1 MQNLTLSGWSP
12 FRCMCLWY
20 KKQSK
25 YSVQIFFCNSKRKYL
40 FTLPRSLKTEYQ
52 KPKVIYCRALL
63 YTQTLWHHATRASTC
78 FMYIQNIFRQLKY
91 TTNPTVLSLLAFT
104 NKPPQCKLVLS
115 LAGPQGVLTNHLVSF
130 SPSHTLTQTYRNTH
144 IHTQGTMNRTLIKH

>member
-1 MQNLTLSGWSP
+1 MQNLTLTGWSP

-25 YSVQIFFCNSKRKYL
+25 YSVQIFFVTLNEKYL
-40 FTLPRSLKTEYQ
+40 LTQPRSPNTEYQ

-63 YTQTLWHHATRASTC
+63 YTQTLWHRATRASICLCT
-78 FMYIQNIFRQLKY
+78 FRI
-91 TTNPTVLSLLAFT
+91 SLNT
-104 NKPPQCKLVLS
+104 HQTPQVCPSSYSPITWTPGSSSQSSPLVLS
-115 LAGPQGVLTNHLVSF
+115 L
-130 SPSHTLTQTYRNTH
+130 SHTLTQPYGDTHTY